1 MSTVEPIHQSYML
14 AWNQSDLV
22 DEGGDMFITLS
33 ARGIEA
39 QGMIT
44 IGFGGLSME
53 TTDDFVIYV
62 VESETSAECTDHSGP
77 GGRSKPP
84 PDDEENN
91 ELEVVRMSVDG
102 QWTGV
107 TFALSGEGTDDSDYP
122 LSDDIY
128 PSQDTSIIYAWRSGD
143 GIGKHPNSQR
153 GAAQI
158 NLKDGSVAD
167 EQCSDSSEY
176 YSLHGALLLVAWMRI
191 APYEIYQAR

>member
-1 MSTVEPIHQSYML
+1 ML
-14 AWNQSDLV
+14 AWNQLDLV

-62 VESETSAECTDHSGP
+62 VESETSVECTHQSGP

-91 ELEVVRMSVDG
+91 ELEVVRMSVEG

-107 TFALSGEGTDDSDYP
+107 TFARSGKGTDDSDYP
-122 LSDDIY
+122 LSDNIY
-128 PSQDTSIIYAWRSGD
+128 LSQYTSIIYAWRSGD
-143 GIGKHPNSQR
+143 GIGKQPQQPTPRPTSTMARSLTSSALTRVTTTLSTAPCCWWR
-153 GAAQI
+153 G
-158 NLKDGSVAD
+158 
-167 EQCSDSSEY
+167 
-176 YSLHGALLLVAWMRI
+176 
-191 APYEIYQAR
+191 